1 VHQSIMISL
10 TDVCFSHRPVIR
22 DLVSAVVT
30 VDDDEILEAMKL
42 CHEVLKMT
50 VEPSGAIGLAV
61 ILSDKFKNEVRT
73 NLENIGIVLSG
84 GNAGLKLC

>member
-1 VHQSIMISL
+1 
-10 TDVCFSHRPVIR
+10 
-22 DLVSAVVT
+22 
-30 VDDDEILEAMKL
+30 
-42 CHEVLKMT
+42 

-61 ILSDKFKNEVRT
+61 ILSDKFKNEVTT